1 MSKHFDSID
10 DTFDMT
16 PEVEVLSPTKRKKD
30 ALIIS
35 DKSEDKEKDYQT
47 ARAQLHNIVD
57 KMQEALDGALEVAQE
72 SDHPRAYEVVFAG
85 AKHTADVVDKLA
97 DLQKKMRDL
106 DKVEEVK
113 VQQTNTQ
120 NNIYMSGTTEDIMK
134 MIKEGNKD
142 K

>member
-1 MSKHFDSID
+1 MSKHFDSLD
-10 DTFDMT
+10 ETFDVET
-16 PEVEVLSPTKRKKD
+16 EVLKPTKRKKD

-97 DLQKKMRDL
+97 DLQKKMKDL
-106 DKVEEVK
+106 DKQEEVK

-120 NNIYMSGTTEDIMK
+120 NNIYMQGTTEDIMR

>member
-1 MSKHFDSID
+1 MSKHFDSLD
-10 DTFDMT
+10 ETFDVET
-16 PEVEVLSPTKRKKD
+16 EVLKPTKRKKD

-72 SDHPRAYEVVFAG
+72 SDHPRAYEVCFQG

-97 DLQKKMRDL
+97 DLQKKMKDL
-106 DKVEEVK
+106 EKVEEVN
-113 VQQTNTQ
+113 VQQTNVQ
-120 NNIYMSGTTEDIMK
+120 NNVYMQGTTEDIMRMLK
-134 MIKEGNKD
+134 DSQKD

>member
-1 MSKHFDSID
+1 MSKHFDSLD
-10 DTFDMT
+10 DAFDVET
-16 PEVEVLSPTKRKKD
+16 EVLKPIKRKKD
-30 ALIIS
+30 ALIVS

-72 SDHPRAYEVVFAG
+72 SDHPRSFEVFFQG
-85 AKHTADVVDKLA
+85 AKHTADVVEKLQ
-97 DLQKKMRDL
+97 DLQKKMKDL
-106 DKVEEVK
+106 DKQEEVK

-120 NNIYMSGTTEDIMK
+120 NNIYMQGTTEDIMR